1 MVCVGEAYNKIISIS
16 KESVPKELY
25 DETVEKVQY
34 LEKLVPKALQ
44 DSYDRIVEENTKLRD
59 ENRNLIADNA
69 RLDEKV
75 KNNIETIKFKDE
87 IIKGLKE
94 SKETDIKKARES
106 ERRIAEL
113 EFNGKKKQAVDNAKK
128 NTAWK
133 VRQIEVSPVVKENE
147 MFREI
152 LGLSRDT
159 NIDVKDIKNNT
170 DNIKNNTD
178 DIKNNIE
185 EILNRT
191 VKYDDYFENILSILN
206 SDKSDKEKVEHVKK
220 EVEHAKDYS
229 SHRLTREEK
238 LIVCEKIRDLKV
250 NTIGIT
256 NKEIGDIL
264 YNEKFIGFDKLKNV
278 KSAENKV
285 CDYINSKLYKE
296 LCGEA

>member
-1 MVCVGEAYNKIISIS
+1 MSEAVNKIVSFG

-25 DETVEKVQY
+25 DKTVEKVQY
-34 LEKLVPKALQ
+34 LEELVPKALQ
-44 DSYDRIVEENTKLRD
+44 DSYDRIVEENTKLKD
-59 ENRNLIADNA
+59 ENINLIADKA

-113 EFNGKKKQAVDNAKK
+113 EFNGEKKQAVDNAKK

-133 VRQIEVSPVVKENE
+133 VRQTEVSPVVKENK
-147 MFREI
+147 MFREL

-159 NIDVKDIKNNT
+159 NLDVKD
-170 DNIKNNTD
+170 IKNNTD

-185 EILNRT
+185 EILNRI

-229 SHRLTREEK
+229 SHRLTKEEK

-250 NTIGIT
+250 NTTGIT

-285 CDYINSKLYKE
+285 CDYVNSKLYKE